1 MARPALKARA
11 WFPYNTNAVSPT
23 SEPVLVSAN
32 NDQNFVKTVLG
43 VIGALVALT
52 FVIVIVA
59 ALLSGKEPLDP
70 AAAQKLQSRIA
81 PIGHEI
87 TDPEEFKK
95 LTAVAPHTPLTGEQV
110 VAQVC
115 SACHGS
121 GVLGAPKIG
130 DKAAWSARKSAA
142 GGVDGLAASAEKG
155 KNSMPPRGGRADLS
169 DDEIKGAVAE
179 MLKQTGV

>member
-1 MARPALKARA
+1 
-11 WFPYNTNAVSPT
+11 
-23 SEPVLVSAN
+23 VSAN

-43 VIGALVALT
+43 VIGALVVLT
-52 FVIVIVA
+52 FVILIIASV
-59 ALLSGKEPLDP
+59 LTGKEPTDG
-70 AAAQKLQSRIA
+70 AALQKLQARIE

-95 LTAVAPHTPLTGEQV
+95 LTAVAPHAPMTGDQV

-130 DKAAWSARKSAA
+130 DKAAWSPRTTAA
-142 GGVDGLAASAEKG
+142 GGVDGLATVAEKG
-155 KNSMPPRGGRADLS
+155 LNSMPPRGGRADLS
-169 DDEIKGAVAE
+169 DDEIKAAIQV
-179 MLKQTGV
+179 MLK

>member
-1 MARPALKARA
+1 M
-11 WFPYNTNAVSPT
+11 
-23 SEPVLVSAN
+23 SAN

-52 FVIVIVA
+52 FVILIIA
-59 ALLSGKEPLDP
+59 ALLTGKTPTD
-70 AAAQKLQSRIA
+70 AAALQKLQTRVE

-95 LTAVAPHTPLTGEQV
+95 LTAVAPHTPLAGDQV

-115 SACHGS
+115 SACHGA

-142 GGVDGLAASAEKG
+142 GGVDGLATSAEKG
-155 KNSMPPRGGRADLS
+155 KNSMPARGGRADLS
-169 DDEIKGAVAE
+169 NDEIKAAVQE